1 MFIETETYFHTLQ
14 VLFMVLVYL
23 FVKVNTVFAYHI
35 MLMIRVYKVIHLF
48 TILDTSFDEL
58 Q

>member
-23 FVKVNTVFAYHI
+23 FVKVNTVFAYHV
-35 MLMIRVYKVIHLF
+35 MFMVGVDKVIHLL

>member
-23 FVKVNTVFAYHI
+23 FVKMDTVFAYHV
-35 MLMIRVYKVIHLF
+35 MFMVWVDKVIHLL
-48 TILDTSFDEL
+48 TVLDTFLDEL